1 MSYSMII
8 INIQIFIIIIIIII
22 LDIKVDTRISHGL
35 YIKIWNLKE
44 DLYNYF
50 ASSVA
55 K

>member
-8 INIQIFIIIIIIII
+8 INIQIFIIIIIII